1 MRFFRAT
8 FILIA
13 LYTID
18 HMYLDGQNA
27 TVALSIARSVG
38 ASIKSTG
45 GGFIA
50 ASSNVWCE
58 HDMVL
63 ALACRMVQVVVTL

>member
-1 MRFFRAT
+1 MRIFRAA

-27 TVALSIARSVG
+27 AVAVSIARSVG
-38 ASIKSTG
+38 ASI
-45 GGFIA
+45 
-50 ASSNVWCE
+50 NQ
-58 HDMVL
+58 
-63 ALACRMVQVVVTL
+63 QVADLLQPLRTWR